1 VKRALR
7 KNAQLETEKISIG
20 TIVVIAMI
28 VVSEI
33 AIEIV
38 TEDVT
43 ADDTENIERI
53 ADAEQFLPTQ
63 NFWHV
68 ENQLIVR
75 C

>member
-1 VKRALR
+1 
-7 KNAQLETEKISIG
+7 
-20 TIVVIAMI
+20 MI

-38 TEDVT
+38 TADVT

-53 ADAEQFLPTQ
+53 ADAGQFLPTQ